1 MKRSSAMPRLGSAGF
16 TLVELLVVVAIIAIL
31 VGILLP
37 ALGAARRAAWA
48 TQCLSN
54 LRSLALS
61 QQVYANEFRGALVDY
76 GLAHGDGALDT
87 PSWVNTLQVYADA
100 PLAIRS
106 PADTSPHWRGQ
117 DGSGVPVRIGAVD
130 RYRVTSYG
138 VNEFLTS
145 HLAERLD
152 PFGEPYPFIYNR
164 IDRVKAPAMTAQ
176 FLLMAFEG
184 DYAVS
189 DHVHPQ
195 QWWLGEFM
203 PDWPAQ
209 IAATQ
214 SQTNAHGGPS
224 QSWGARSNYS
234 FLDGHAACL
243 MFREVYT
250 DYTRNMFDP
259 RIAH

>member
-1 MKRSSAMPRLGSAGF
+1 LRAGRAGF
-16 TLVELLVVVAIIAIL
+16 TLIELLVVVAIIAIL
-31 VGILLP
+31 IGILLP
-37 ALGAARRAAWA
+37 ALGKARRAAWT

-54 LRSLALS
+54 MRGLALA
-61 QQVYANEFRGALVDY
+61 QQVYANEFRGALIDY
-76 GLAHGDGALDT
+76 GLAHGDGAIDT
-87 PSWVNTLQVYADA
+87 PSWVGTLQQSNDA
-100 PLAIRS
+100 PLTIRS
-106 PADTSPHWRGQ
+106 PVDTSPHWRTQ
-117 DGSGVPVRIGAVD
+117 DGGGLPLRIGATD

-152 PFGEPYPFIYNR
+152 PFGEPYPVLYNR
-164 IDRVKAPAMTAQ
+164 IDRVKAPSMTAQ

-214 SQTNAHGGPS
+214 SETNAHGEAS
-224 QSWGARSNYS
+224 RSWDARSNYA
-234 FLDGHAACL
+234 FLDGHAATL
-243 MFREVYT
+243 TFRDVYT
-250 DYTRNMFDP
+250 DYNRNMFDP